1 LFLPSKFILKE
12 LYKPKFQLKK
22 LTLYRSCELDCNHHF
37 KKSLRN
43 FKEGNL
49 KIAKKNISH
58 AFRWILFAF
67 QIVEKNEIYNL
78 QAGNEYFEIMLKS
91 NEEEFMNLYE
101 KFQKEAIKMLRKLKG
116 LLIPNEIK
124 RKNQLQLLDYIGE
137 LGVDSPSKEFT
148 ILTQKHNN
156 LIYYISDEM
165 VSPFEYDIVKECSN
179 SLIFDTKSNS
189 IVSYPQQRILP
200 FNEFKQNNKE
210 YMKEYQLNVDKF
222 NSKEFHCYKIT
233 NDITRAVIMFHHEGE
248 WKISSTRDILCEDEI
263 IKTKSID
270 SDESFYHFNHEFQY
284 NPWRFFTDDLSV
296 EKGFTSGTI
305 KHGKQRKEFKTL
317 GEYFWYQWNEFKYS
331 LPKDIDCCYSF
342 EISVNEIIDKVSPVQ
357 FFKNE
362 IILRSVRNLKTL
374 TFEPIQKIAQINNW
388 SNVIPEML
396 TDLTIKEVY
405 KLSFKND
412 LRECIGFY
420 LIDNES
426 NYLLVYSN
434 HYHAAKRLLWFSKEN
449 EKHLFTSLLSIVR
462 NMKGDYLF
470 EKDGILNRHTK
481 EYEKLKEEFHEYVQH
496 ISELYQSNSTLDKAN
511 FAKRIKNEK
520 KKFKIHLY
528 DLYEEKVENIEN
540 YFQTVPIEK
549 LGEYLKRKY

>member
-1 LFLPSKFILKE
+1 M
-12 LYKPKFQLKK
+12 
-22 LTLYRSCELDCNHHF
+22 YRSCELDCNHHF

-91 NEEEFMNLYE
+91 NKEEFMKLYE
-101 KFQKEAIKMLRKLKG
+101 KYQKESNKMLEKLKK
-116 LLIPNEIK
+116 LLLPTEIK
-124 RKNQLQLLDYIGE
+124 RKNQLQLLDYIEE

-148 ILTQKHNN
+148 IMTQNNNN
-156 LIYYISDEM
+156 LIYFISDEM

-179 SLIFDTKSNS
+179 SLIFDKETNS
-189 IVSYPQQRILP
+189 IISYPHQRILP
-200 FNEFKQNNKE
+200 FNEFKHNNRE
-210 YMKEYQLNVDKF
+210 YMKEFQLNFDKF
-222 NSKEFHCYKIT
+222 NSKEFCCYKIT
-233 NDITRAVIMFHHEGE
+233 NDITRAVIMFHHKGE
-248 WKISSTRDILCEDEI
+248 WKISSTRDIFCGDEI

-270 SDESFYHFNHEFQY
+270 TDDSFYHFNHEIQY
-284 NPWRFFTDDLSV
+284 NPWRFFVDDLNV
-296 EKGFTSGTI
+296 EKGFTPGTI
-305 KHGKQRKEFKTL
+305 KQRNVNKEFKTL
-317 GEYFWYQWNEFKYS
+317 GEYFWNQWNEFNYS
-331 LPKDIDCCYSF
+331 LPKDIECCYSF
-342 EISVNEIIDKVSPVQ
+342 EISVNDIIDKVSPVQ
-357 FFKNE
+357 SFKNE

-374 TFEPIQKIAQINNW
+374 KFEPIQKIAQTNNW
-388 SNVIPEML
+388 STMIPEYL
-396 TDLTIKEVY
+396 TDLTIEEVY

-420 LIDNES
+420 LIDDKS

-434 HYHAAKRLLWFSKEN
+434 HYHATKRLLWFSKEN
-449 EKHLFTSLLSIVR
+449 EKYFFSSLLSIVR
-462 NMKGDYLF
+462 SMKGDYLF
-470 EKDGILNRHTK
+470 EKDGILNRHKT
-481 EYEKLKEEFHEYVQH
+481 EYNKLKEEFHQYVQQ
-496 ISELYQSNSTLDKAN
+496 ISDLYQSNSKLNKAD
-511 FAKRIKNEK
+511 FAKNIKNEK
-520 KKFKIHLY
+520 KKYKIHLY